1 LHPVPNFAANYHCP
15 AAWFGETV
23 SEPEQRKFMMTGI
36 MLAEPAT
43 LALGAMALLV
53 LGGLLL
59 LAIIVGVWIMGIY
72 NKLVTMR
79 NRFKNAYAQIDVQLK
94 RRYDLIPNLVET
106 AKGYMA
112 HERGTLEAVTAA
124 RNIAYAASKAAA
136 ANPGDADAMKNL
148 TAAESGLGG
157 TLSRLMMVSEQ
168 YPDLKAN
175 QNMMQLTEEL
185 TSTENKISFAR
196 QAYNDSVMTYNTD
209 REVFPSNLIAGM
221 FNFTAA
227 ELFVVDKPEQ
237 KDAPK
242 VSFS

>member
-1 LHPVPNFAANYHCP
+1 MKI
-15 AAWFGETV
+15 G
-23 SEPEQRKFMMTGI
+23 

-43 LALGAMALLV
+43 LALGGIALIV
-53 LGGLLL
+53 LIIIAVVVIGGI
-59 LAIIVGVWIMGIY
+59 AFVIGGY
-72 NKLVTMR
+72 NKLVTLR
-79 NRFKNAYAQIDVQLK
+79 NRYKNAFAQIDVQLK
-94 RRYDLIPNLVET
+94 RRYDLIPNLVEI
-106 AKGYMA
+106 AKGYIK
-112 HERGTLEAVTAA
+112 HERETLTAVTEA

-136 ANPGDADAMKNL
+136 ANPGDATVVKNL
-148 TAAESGLGG
+148 AAAETGLAG
-157 TLSRLMMVSEQ
+157 TLSRLMMVSEA

-221 FNFTAA
+221 FNFGPA
-227 ELFVVDKPEQ
+227 ELFVIEKPEEKQ
-237 KDAPK
+237 APK

>member
-1 LHPVPNFAANYHCP
+1 MAI
-15 AAWFGETV
+15 
-23 SEPEQRKFMMTGI
+23 GI
-36 MLAEPAT
+36 I
-43 LALGAMALLV
+43 ALII

-59 LAIIVGVWIMGIY
+59 VAIVLAMMAVGVY

-79 NRFKNAYAQIDVQLK
+79 NRYKNAYAQIDVQLK

-112 HERGTLEAVTAA
+112 HERGTLEAVTQA

-136 ANPGDADAMKNL
+136 ENPGDTGAVKNL
-148 TAAESGLGG
+148 MAAESGLAG
-157 TLSRLMMVSEQ
+157 TLSRLMVVSEQ
-168 YPDLKAN
+168 YPQLKAN
-175 QNMMQLTEEL
+175 ENMMQLTEEL

-196 QAYNDSVMTYNTD
+196 QAYNDSVMVYNTD
-209 REVFPSNLIAGM
+209 REVFPSSIIAGM
-221 FNFTAA
+221 FNFAPA

>member
-1 LHPVPNFAANYHCP
+1 
-15 AAWFGETV
+15 
-23 SEPEQRKFMMTGI
+23 
-36 MLAEPAT
+36 MLAEPST
-43 LALGAMALLV
+43 LALGAIALV
-53 LGGLLL
+53 GGLVVVVVIL
-59 LAIIVGVWIMGIY
+59 GVFVIGVY

-79 NRFKNAYAQIDVQLK
+79 NRYKNAYAQIDVQLK

-106 AKGYMA
+106 AKGYMK
-112 HERGTLEAVTAA
+112 HESGTLTAVTEA

-136 ANPGDADAMKNL
+136 ANPGDATAMKNL

-221 FNFTAA
+221 FNFVAA
-227 ELFVVDKPEQ
+227 ELFVIDKPEQ

>member
-1 LHPVPNFAANYHCP
+1 
-15 AAWFGETV
+15 
-23 SEPEQRKFMMTGI
+23 
-36 MLAEPAT
+36 MLAEPT
-43 LALGAMALLV
+43 TVALGGIVLIGLVVVVVVVGAMV
-53 LGGLLL
+53 
-59 LAIIVGVWIMGIY
+59 VGIY

-79 NRFKNAYAQIDVQLK
+79 NRYKNAYAQIDVQLK

-106 AKGYMA
+106 AKGYIK
-112 HERGTLEAVTAA
+112 HERETLEAVTAA

-136 ANPGDADAMKNL
+136 ANPGDATAMKSL
-148 TAAESGLGG
+148 ASAETGLGG
-157 TLSRLMMVSEQ
+157 TLSRLMMVSES

-196 QAYNDSVMTYNTD
+196 QAYNDSVMIYNTE
-209 REVFPSNLIAGM
+209 REVFPSNIIAGM
-221 FNFTAA
+221 FNFGAA
-227 ELFVVDKPEQ
+227 ELFVIDKPEQ

>member
-1 LHPVPNFAANYHCP
+1 
-15 AAWFGETV
+15 
-23 SEPEQRKFMMTGI
+23 MTAGI
-36 MLAEPAT
+36 I
-43 LALGAMALLV
+43 GLV
-53 LGGLLL
+53 LLGGLVLV
-59 LAIIVGVWIMGIY
+59 AIVIAMMVIGVY
-72 NKLVTMR
+72 NKLVTLR
-79 NRFKNAYAQIDVQLK
+79 NRYKNAYAQIDVQLN

-136 ANPGDADAMKNL
+136 ANPGDAGAMKSL
-148 TAAESGLGG
+148 ASAETGLGG

-209 REVFPSNLIAGM
+209 REVFPSNLIANT
-221 FNFTAA
+221 FNFGPA

>member
-1 LHPVPNFAANYHCP
+1 MDELNERKIMNHPI
-15 AAWFGETV
+15 GTV
-23 SEPEQRKFMMTGI
+23 LI
-36 MLAEPAT
+36 V
-43 LALGAMALLV
+43 V
-53 LGGLLL
+53 LGGLVLVAL
-59 LAIIVGVWIMGIY
+59 IVGGVVVSVY

-79 NRFKNAYAQIDVQLK
+79 NRYKNAYAQIDVQLK

-106 AKGYMA
+106 AKGYIK
-112 HERGTLEAVTAA
+112 HERETLEAVTAA

-136 ANPGDADAMKNL
+136 ANPGDATAMKSL
-148 TAAESGLGG
+148 TAAETGLGG
-157 TLSRLMMVSEQ
+157 TLSRLMMVSEA

-196 QAYNDSVMTYNTD
+196 QAYNDSVMIYNTD

-221 FNFTAA
+221 FNFGAA

>member
-1 LHPVPNFAANYHCP
+1 MAIGLIFV
-15 AAWFGETV
+15 V
-23 SEPEQRKFMMTGI
+23 I
-36 MLAEPAT
+36 VLVV
-43 LALGAMALLV
+43 ALGLIGFVIGA
-53 LGGLLL
+53 
-59 LAIIVGVWIMGIY
+59 Y
-72 NKLVTMR
+72 NKLVTLR
-79 NRFKNAYAQIDVQLK
+79 NRYKNAYAQIDVQLK

-106 AKGYMA
+106 AKGYIK
-112 HERGTLEAVTAA
+112 HERETLEAVTKA
-124 RNIAYAASKAAA
+124 RNIAYAASQAAA
-136 ANPGDADAMKNL
+136 ANPGDASAMKSL
-148 TAAESGLGG
+148 VSAESGLAG

-175 QNMMQLTEEL
+175 QNMMQLSEEL

-221 FNFTAA
+221 FNFSPA
-227 ELFVVDKPEQ
+227 ELFVIDKPEQ